1 MELIDNAAVH
11 KFYFQGNFQQTLAG
25 RDQGLKTFEVWRLN
39 VAPGHELPA
48 NRHQGEE
55 VALILRGTGSFMVD
69 GNPVDIRSD
78 TTLVIPPG
86 ALRQVFNT
94 GVEELV
100 LLVVR
105 GVVPA

>member
-1 MELIDNAAVH
+1 MELIDNAEVH

-25 RDQGLKTFEVWRLN
+25 ADQGLNTFEVWRLSM
-39 VAPGHELPA
+39 APGNELPA
-48 NRHQGEE
+48 NRHQVEE
-55 VALILRGTGSFMVD
+55 VALTLRGTGRFIVD
-69 GNPVDIRSD
+69 GKQVDIRPD

-86 ALRQVFNT
+86 AMRQVFNT

-105 GVVPA
+105 GMVPA

>member
-11 KFYFQGNFQQTLAG
+11 KFYFQGNFEQTLAG
-25 RDQGLKTFEVWRLN
+25 PDQRLKNFEVWRLS
-39 VAPGHELPA
+39 VAPGNELPA

-55 VALILRGTGSFMVD
+55 VALILRGTGRFVVD
-69 GNPVDIRSD
+69 GNPVDIRPD
-78 TTLVIPPG
+78 TTLVIRPG

-105 GVVPA
+105 GVIPT